1 MDVRPF
7 HISAQPYLGELRI
20 WTTETTGRPLAVDP
34 TVRLRA
40 EVAELSL
47 RLSIVETYLARPWWG
62 ARAWSWLLEHLPWR

>member
-20 WTTETTGRPLAVDP
+20 WTTDIAGRPPVIDP
-34 TVRLRA
+34 TIALRA

-47 RLSIVETYLARPWWG
+47 RLAIVETRLARPWWG
-62 ARAWSWLLEHLPWR
+62 ARAWAWLREHLPWR